1 MSHESHTRISRP
13 TFLVSVPDHVFEV
26 RVWLFS
32 EESLNEIARLVSG
45 EPEEHPDTIDISCV
59 QSDRMSGLGLPI
71 TELQEVVGA
80 LRWAS
85 NFAGTLETKQKEVKN
100 KAIVLEDERRELEA
114 TNHTVTVNVV
124 HVLICEL
131 NIVL

>member
-1 MSHESHTRISRP
+1 
-13 TFLVSVPDHVFEV
+13 
-26 RVWLFS
+26 
-32 EESLNEIARLVSG
+32 
-45 EPEEHPDTIDISCV
+45 
-59 QSDRMSGLGLPI
+59 MSGLGLPI

-100 KAIVLEDERRELEA
+100 KAIILEDERRELEA
-114 TNHTVTVNVV
+114 PNHTVTVNVV